1 MGILDNAGYLV
12 SEVNVTTAG
21 NILNLES
28 FSANITSITCSS
40 NQITIVLPSNL
51 FSIARVN

>member
-51 FSIARVN
+51 FSIA